1 MVSRRLVNTIKEIS
15 KNTNLSETTAFRYR
29 GRQQQRGRYLPTRK
43 LAEDEKNKKDCRI
56 NLCPELDTVDQR
68 R

>member
-1 MVSRRLVNTIKEIS
+1 MSKLTDTIKLIS
-15 KNTNLSETTAFRYR
+15 RNNNLNETTASRYR
-29 GRQQQRGRYLPTRK
+29 GKQHQRGRYLPSRK

-56 NLCPELDTVDQR
+56 NLCPELDTIDQR